1 MLRPGGAVTRS
12 HGEFIMP
19 GAAMLRIAVIATEDV
34 PIHDYFVDA
43 VACTLLNLKLN
54 CALVGGPL
62 RS

>member
-1 MLRPGGAVTRS
+1 
-12 HGEFIMP
+12 MP
-19 GAAMLRIAVIATEDV
+19 GAAMLRIAVIATDDV

-62 RS
+62 HC

>member
-1 MLRPGGAVTRS
+1 MTRS
-12 HGEFIMP
+12 HGEFTMP
-19 GAAMLRIAVIATEDV
+19 GAAMLRISVIATEDV
-34 PIHDYFVDA
+34 PTHDYFVDA